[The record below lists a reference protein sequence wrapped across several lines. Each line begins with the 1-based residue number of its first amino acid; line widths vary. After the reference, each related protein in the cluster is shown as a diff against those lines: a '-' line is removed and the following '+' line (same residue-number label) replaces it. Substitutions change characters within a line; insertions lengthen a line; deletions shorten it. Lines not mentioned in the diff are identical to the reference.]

1 MFRVPLRLV
10 ITATS
15 AKRCGSQ
22 ARSAGA
28 PVKTWDALG
37 PPGGGKYPM
46 SYPDVGFSR
55 ITATSAERG
64 GVQPLSGA
72 CWAREAA
79 RARTIATNARRDTV
93 VRATRRL
100 IAPARKPIMGGPRRK
115 PA

>member
-1 MFRVPLRLV
+1 MLHEPLRLG

-15 AKRCGSQ
+15 AERCGSQ
-22 ARSAGA
+22 ARSAGV
-28 PVKTWDALG
+28 PIKTWDTLG
-37 PPGGGKYPM
+37 PPGGAKYPT
-46 SYPDVGFSR
+46 SYPDVRFSR

-64 GVQPLSGA
+64 GIQPLSGA

-79 RARTIATNARRDTV
+79 RARTMATRARRDTV

-100 IAPARKPIMGGPRRK
+100 TAPARKPIMGGPRRK